1 MNKVEL
7 SVNKKNKL
15 KMKKNADEFVD
26 IKIERQL
33 DPKYKTELCKSW
45 LKTNLCVY
53 GNKCRFAH
61 GSREL
66 FSKYESTTKYKQ
78 KNCKS
83 FEDNGFC
90 MYGSRCNFRHSE
102 ITLNDIERSYY
113 NYMLSVYKGELA
125 DKSEQRCSNN
135 IDNSRE
141 YCLKNN
147 SPVRCIHLNAFGN
160 QQIISREKI
169 KNVRRLS
176 VFEKITRKSDSLS
189 ENSTDNNSEDEIEG
203 VSDELSNQSFN
214 CDVNQN
220 FRMINSNRW
229 TRYSFNRFQT
239 GHTNLIRNSLP
250 LF

>member
-61 GSREL
+61 GSSEL
-66 FSKYESTTKYKQ
+66 FSKYESTTRYKQ

-102 ITLNDIERSYY
+102 IKLNDIERSYY
-113 NYMLSVYKGELA
+113 NYMLSVYKSEVAGKNEL
-125 DKSEQRCSNN
+125 QHSNN
-135 IDNSRE
+135 IDHLGK
-141 YCLKNN
+141 YCWKNN
-147 SPVRCIHLNAFGN
+147 SPASCIHLNTICN
-160 QQIISREKI
+160 QQIISKEKV

-176 VFEKITRKSDSLS
+176 VFEQITRKSDSLS

-203 VSDELSNQSFN
+203 VSDELSNKSFN

-220 FRMINSNRW
+220 FRIINSNRW
-229 TRYSFNRFQT
+229 TRYSFNQCHS
-239 GHTNLIRNSLP
+239 GHSNLIRNSLP